1 MRAQVDGV
9 GLGRWSWC
17 VTWERVFCLGA
28 RRPGQAEGFL
38 CGAWSVGFDLGPVVW
53 WPVLVLQLIGPWSS
67 CDDLGT
73 MAAGI
78 AAGIPSAA
86 SGPGAAIV

>member
-1 MRAQVDGV
+1 MHA
-9 GLGRWSWC
+9 
-17 VTWERVFCLGA
+17 
-28 RRPGQAEGFL
+28 RPGQAMGFL
-38 CGAWSVGFDLGPVVW
+38 CGAWSVGFDLGPAD
-53 WPVLVLQLIGPWSS
+53 QG
-67 CDDLGT
+67 GT